1 MDLEVLKSEKN
12 FVEFEI
18 KGEQH
23 SLPNLL
29 KAKLLENPDVSFAA
43 YTLRHPLDKNSV
55 FALRTKSKPA
65 VKALE
70 EACASLLEDLE
81 GFEKSLKKAL
91 K

>member
-43 YTLRHPLDKNSV
+43 CILKHPLGQNAS
-55 FALRTKSKPA
+55 FAVRTKSKPA
-65 VKALE
+65 TKALE
-70 EACASLLEDLE
+70 EACSALLEDLND
-81 GFEKSLKKAL
+81 FEKALKKAL